1 MFHLNFKSMTL
12 YKSKIIYLILGL
24 ITFFA
29 VFFIAP
35 QSTNACGVQLNS
47 SFRFRTSAGLN
58 PSQPANWY
66 DDENRPF
73 VYLDFKRQGECDN
86 TSQMYLTVFGI
97 SPNDYLPVKKTIFNY
112 VIDVPFLNA
121 NNGEMTLA
129 FKAGEGPCFGA
140 LDNSSDSNCFI
151 FAMITDLPTDNSNSK
166 VLGILG
172 NLIADIPQTQASI
185 FADSWG
191 NGSTSPNTTNCNNI
205 AGYFY
210 VLNQSCPWVSTAFTF
225 LFSSNH
231 KQKLIDYY
239 NTYSNGGYAV
249 TTGDTPSASIAYPA
263 FFYKC
268 DGFCD
273 PASSANDEDH
283 WKDVPSGTLPYG
295 ATHPSDQG
303 AVNVNPLPSNY
314 QTEYIPLAPLPFEGL
329 SGGATPSLGEYL
341 ASIFRMAIVVIVIL
355 AVIMIVFHGIA
366 YATTGAINKKDDHRE
381 GVKNAILGLVLA
393 LGSWL
398 LLNTISPRLASQLS
412 IGIPMV
418 ELTADQQL
426 YAEYEQQTPES
437 GESFVLN
444 GTFQNPQTSSGLSSF
459 LDTISEQNPIASI
472 VVNTSVPNMTITS
485 SVNSSVVIPVT
496 GLGAN
501 GVSQIGQGVSG
512 DRKTPKGQWQTTNRT
527 KVAQNMSDAQVS
539 QGGFSMGPAFIGTN
553 ITTSD
558 GKIRGIW
565 IHGNRNN
572 NPGPTMGCIRLK
584 NDDVLALA
592 RKVNPGISLVIQ

>member
-29 VFFIAP
+29 IFFIAP
-35 QSTNACGVQLNS
+35 QSVDACGVQLNS
-47 SFRFRTSAGLN
+47 SFRFRTSAGLS
-58 PSQPANWY
+58 PSQPNNWY

-73 VYLDFKRQGECDN
+73 VYIDFKRQGECDN

-191 NGSTSPNTTNCNNI
+191 NGATSPNTTNCNNI

-210 VLNQSCPWVSTAFTF
+210 VLNQSCPWVSTAFTS

-239 NTYSNGGYAV
+239 NTYSNGGYSV
-249 TTGDTPSASIAYPA
+249 STGDTPSASIAYPA

-273 PASSANDEDH
+273 PASSVNDEDH

-295 ATHPSDQG
+295 TTHPSDQG

-314 QTEYIPLAPLPFEGL
+314 QTEYVPLAPLPFEGL

-412 IGIPMV
+412 IGIPMAHLDGPDPAWDNGNAPV
-418 ELTADQQL
+418 GKVISSKALLGGQPIVQGMPWPDDSMQRSQLGNAGISVVSSGNSNCTPTAGTPNCTSVYFDGPAAGLISQIISFKGQCNCEIVITGGSEAWL
-426 YAEYEQQTPES
+426 HSSHGPNKKVVDFRATTSLNEYLNGLPGGPASGNGFPSGKSIFVSGVGKFYAEPS
-437 GESFVLN
+437 GST
-444 GTFQNPQTSSGLSSF
+444 G
-459 LDTISEQNPIASI
+459 
-472 VVNTSVPNMTITS
+472 NTTAKHWH
-485 SVNSSVVIPVT
+485 VT
-496 GLGAN
+496 LE
-501 GVSQIGQGVSG
+501 
-512 DRKTPKGQWQTTNRT
+512 
-527 KVAQNMSDAQVS
+527 
-539 QGGFSMGPAFIGTN
+539 
-553 ITTSD
+553 
-558 GKIRGIW
+558 
-565 IHGNRNN
+565 
-572 NPGPTMGCIRLK
+572 
-584 NDDVLALA
+584 
-592 RKVNPGISLVIQ
+592 